1 MLDILLALSEEEL
14 ENINTAWYGEPR
26 IEIPGYRQD
35 DMITPYY
42 CNVCYK
48 PMMDLWLAYNC
59 AESGAER
66 RKILLKMNAEP
77 CDCRKEHKAEYF
89 DSGIDYVQLDA
100 CYERL
105 KCELGG
111 L

>member
-1 MLDILLALSEEEL
+1 M
-14 ENINTAWYGEPR
+14 
-26 IEIPGYRQD
+26 
-35 DMITPYY
+35 
-42 CNVCYK
+42 
-48 PMMDLWLAYNC
+48 
-59 AESGAER
+59 ESGAER

-89 DSGIDYVQLDA
+89 DSGIDYVQLDT